1 MSKSRNNFE
10 NIAREHSVLLN
21 EYGRVQSRCSELVAR
36 QVDQIDALQTEA
48 ARMHAEIMR
57 LRAEVIARDTAL
69 AYAREDL
76 YKLQASIP
84 GLSTRLTLARR
95 VEKLTQHVQDLLRER
110 ERLGLHG
117 KVQPATAAEGAAIG
131 DAAMQ
136 IDLREKSV
144 LCIGQDEPATII
156 AQQAIE
162 KAGGHFLHHDG
173 RDVVDDTALEASLT
187 AADMVICQTG
197 CVSHDAYWRVQD
209 HCKRTGKQCVLV
221 EQPQAMHFVRSL
233 SEVSTVPTNANTDEL
248 AGASHV
254 LHTAEK

>member
-36 QVDQIDALQTEA
+36 QVDQIETLQTEA
-48 ARMHAEIMR
+48 ARMQAEIIR
-57 LRAEVIARDTAL
+57 LRGEVIVRDTAL

-76 YKLQASIP
+76 SKLQASIP

-110 ERLGLHG
+110 LGLHG
-117 KVQPATAAEGAAIG
+117 KVQTTAEVEGAALG
-131 DAAMQ
+131 DAAMP
-136 IDLREKSV
+136 INLLEKSV

>member
-36 QVDQIDALQTEA
+36 QVDQIETLQTEA

-57 LRAEVIARDTAL
+57 LRAEVILRHTAL

-76 YKLQASIP
+76 SKLQASIP

-110 ERLGLHG
+110 LGLHG
-117 KVQPATAAEGAAIG
+117 KVQTTAEVEGAALG
-131 DAAMQ
+131 DAAMP

-221 EQPQAMHFVRSL
+221 EQPQAMHFVRRR
-233 SEVSTVPTNANTDEL
+233 SEVSNVLTNKNAGEL
-248 AGASHV
+248 AGALHV